1 LGGIHVEVIRDVVF
15 RLHPVGALH
24 AREMVRQVR
33 GFPLLAGTRGE
44 EPSDLEFLEQTLMR
58 LSLLVSNHPGIS
70 EIEINPLLVAPA
82 GGRAWGFPTGSSVV
96 RFDDNCCHVQGMW
109 LHFPP

>member
-1 LGGIHVEVIRDVVF
+1 VEVIRDVVF

-44 EPSDLEFLEQTLMR
+44 ASSDLDFLEQCLMR
-58 LSLLVSNHPGIS
+58 LSLLVSDHPEVS

-82 GGRAWGFPTGSSVV
+82 GQPSAAVDV
-96 RFDDNCCHVQGMW
+96 RVRLG
-109 LHFPP
+109 